1 MLGRCSMILYPRNTM
16 NTRNNPSKVQV
27 EKNLVDIVT
36 IAGTRPEIIKLADLV
51 QLLDGHSNHA
61 LIYTGQHY
69 SDNMK
74 SIFFDELNI

>member
-1 MLGRCSMILYPRNTM
+1 MQI
-16 NTRNNPSKVQV
+16 
-27 EKNLVDIVT
+27 EKNVINIVT

-51 QLLDGHSNHA
+51 QLLDDQGKHA

-74 SIFFDELNI
+74 SIFFDELKIQTGL

>member
-1 MLGRCSMILYPRNTM
+1 MQI
-16 NTRNNPSKVQV
+16 
-27 EKNLVDIVT
+27 EKNVVDIVT

-51 QLLDGHSNHA
+51 QLLDGRGKHA

-74 SIFFDELNI
+74 SIFFDAIRQMSLR